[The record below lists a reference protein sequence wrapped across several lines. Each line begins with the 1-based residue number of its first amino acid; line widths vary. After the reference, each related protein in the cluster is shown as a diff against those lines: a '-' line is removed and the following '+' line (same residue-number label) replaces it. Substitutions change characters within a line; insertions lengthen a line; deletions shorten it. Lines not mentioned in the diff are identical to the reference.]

1 MSNRSSQSDQQ
12 RLEKGNYTDNEIA
25 SIHAQLAREKEEP
38 SEGFSPIPIFLLFL
52 FSGIIF
58 WGGVYIAKPEH
69 SAGFSADYFDHQE
82 YRIRGGATPEGAGG
96 TEPRAI
102 DPARLYRN
110 TCQVCHQPG
119 GAGAGAF
126 PPLAN
131 SDWVQ
136 GGEQRLIRVMLNGLT
151 GPVTVNGKE
160 YNSVMPGLG
169 HQLSDEQI
177 AAILTYIRSEWENN
191 APEVTVETVAA
202 VRAEVGTRSE
212 WTQAELDPY
221 K

>member
-1 MSNRSSQSDQQ
+1 MSNRSSPSDQQ

-25 SIHAQLAREKEEP
+25 IVHEQLAREKEEP
-38 SEGFSPIPIFLLFL
+38 SEGFSPIPIFLLFV

-58 WGGVYIAKPEH
+58 WAGVYIAKPEH

-82 YRIRGGATPEGAGG
+82 YRMRGGASTEGAAAAG
-96 TEPRAI
+96 PRPI

-110 TCQVCHQPG
+110 TCQVCHQPE

-136 GGEQRLIRVMLNGLT
+136 GNEQRLIRVLLNGLS

-160 YNSVMPGLG
+160 YNSVMPGMA

-177 AAILTYIRSEWENN
+177 AAVLTYIRSEWGNS
-191 APEVTVETVAA
+191 APEVLVETVAS

-212 WTQAELDPY
+212 WTQAELQPY
-221 K
+221 E